1 MEDTLNTLDSVGF
14 PRDLSALIW
23 KCAEEPAFR
32 SYRDFV
38 NHYKKSFCP
47 GRLATVSRFWLA
59 GYEGSQFVLFLFSNH
74 FLRAVLLV
82 SHPVDPSVPG
92 YFVRKIL
99 LDTPK
104 SGVLKSWVLG
114 NQIAVNHRRVLSHRG
129 IKTHQEILA
138 SIHAMEIPQFIY
150 DNENPLS
157 YLATYYCIA
166 LKQTLPIHLNYSE
179 RFLDPNFPKIFVAWG
194 SLHSNLVCRYWLS
207 VCPISGQV
215 ERCELSRVNL
225 QNLRYFS
232 NAGIHLR
239 GIEMDGNGQFC
250 IPVHLDNHKKTKK
263 SVSFCS

>member
-1 MEDTLNTLDSVGF
+1 
-14 PRDLSALIW
+14 
-23 KCAEEPAFR
+23 
-32 SYRDFV
+32 
-38 NHYKKSFCP
+38 
-47 GRLATVSRFWLA
+47 
-59 GYEGSQFVLFLFSNH
+59 
-74 FLRAVLLV
+74 VLLV

-166 LKQTLPIHLNYSE
+166 LKQTLPIHLNYSQQ
-179 RFLDPNFPKIFVAWG
+179 FLDPNFPKIYVAWG

-215 ERCELSRVNL
+215 ERCELSRDL

-232 NAGIHLR
+232 NAGIHMR
-239 GIEMDGNGQFC
+239 GIHRDTNGQFC
-250 IPVHLDNHKKTKK
+250 IPSQKKTKNSAFCIYK
-263 SVSFCS
+263 FPEISVRLNAPK